1 MGCQHANADKHTG
14 NAQDGRSLT
23 FPEVPSPLD
32 DKLPT
37 AEPCKLYPGCET
49 PAVLTVEWIYTH
61 SSRAKGDDLWKI
73 NTGGKFSNW
82 SVRCHWVDVIFF
94 FFHFLVFFLYL
105 TTPESVLLEGFSHA
119 GQKDEMRLALCCVF
133 CPTDLYILNFY
144 TAFYQVFTHRSFG
157 FLFFLLSWV
166 KWDLQGNKW

>member
-1 MGCQHANADKHTG
+1 MGCQHANADKQTG

-73 NTGGKFSNW
+73 NTGGQFSNW

-94 FFHFLVFFLYL
+94 FFLFWSFFVSDHSRVSA
-105 TTPESVLLEGFSHA
+105 TGGVRSRRPKRWDEIGSVL
-119 GQKDEMRLALCCVF
+119 CVLSYW
-133 CPTDLYILNFY
+133 PLYPKLLY
-144 TAFYQVFTHRSFG
+144 CLLPSVYSSF
-157 FLFFLLSWV
+157 FWLLFFAV
-166 KWDLQGNKW
+166 VGEVGFTGE